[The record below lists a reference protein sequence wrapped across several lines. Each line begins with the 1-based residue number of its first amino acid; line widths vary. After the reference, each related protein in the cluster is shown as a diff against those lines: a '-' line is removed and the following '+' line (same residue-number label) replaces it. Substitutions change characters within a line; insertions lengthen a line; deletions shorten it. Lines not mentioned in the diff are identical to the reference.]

1 MKGSGANQ
9 NILYLHKL
17 LAFTNQSSFIA
28 SHTFR
33 YPNIKSTPVLDF
45 NWAHKCQESSTG
57 GSAIYTCLS
66 YQQSDSIHF
75 HLPFVICPHQL
86 QWLNFNIMNHLAH
99 WYRIQYLELRR
110 TKMRGWGGPEYP
122 ILGQSRVYFFSPQ
135 KTLSKR

>member
-57 GSAIYTCLS
+57 GSAIYTRLS
-66 YQQSDSIHF
+66 YQQSHHSF
-75 HLPFVICPHQL
+75 SSSLCHLPTSVAVVEFQYDESPGSLVTLNPNPTEAIHHICYQGGWARRL
-86 QWLNFNIMNHLAH
+86 SAMLFN
-99 WYRIQYLELRR
+99 
-110 TKMRGWGGPEYP
+110 T
-122 ILGQSRVYFFSPQ
+122 
-135 KTLSKR
+135 